1 MFRTCHFLVASL
13 LLIACSSSTQKA
25 FNDAECLLASHPDS
39 SITIL
44 QGLSPQKIFSPH
56 SRARYA
62 LLLTI
67 AGNRTGKDFKN
78 NSLAQIAYDY
88 YHHLGSK
95 RNKMLSSYYLAT
107 AKADADQTIEA
118 TFLYQEAENYADRIK
133 DFHYKGFAQ
142 HRLAELY
149 AQNYDYEGFERY
161 NLQAIQSFTL
171 SGDEDAKFYSLIDLA
186 RRYSVTGRIT
196 NANQILDSLLRQP
209 ADANKRARLYQVKG
223 NIFFSKGEWGTA
235 DAYYQKIEDLGFRS
249 TIQTYGNRA
258 IIHEHLGR
266 PAQADYFL
274 SLARKQ
280 SRTAIDST
288 IYHSCA
294 NDLFQLRKDYKN
306 AFHSLKQTSDYQDK
320 AVSELLAR
328 SATHAMK
335 AYLEKRYQLEQAKT
349 QNLSLLISL
358 VILLMLALTIGSI
371 MALKKR
377 RKEIEVERE
386 LVNSLKK
393 DLLLLQEEQKT
404 SGAVLDTLLQD
415 KINKIK
421 KISSTFFSWTS
432 EAVYLREEQR
442 GKAMKEEIIEEFRN
456 ELRALRDDPHLISDI
471 ENALNQAHGQI
482 MRRLRNLVF
491 KTPGINLN
499 ERDFELLNLFFANFS
514 SKSIS
519 FLLDMTDDA
528 VRKRKSRYKK
538 LFLSHGDAYSEFLS
552 RLE

>member
-1 MFRTCHFLVASL
+1 MFRICHILVASL

-25 FNDAECLLASHPDS
+25 FNDAERLLASHPDS

-78 NSLAQIAYDY
+78 DSLAQIAYDY

-142 HRLAELY
+142 QRLAELY

-196 NANQILDSLLRQP
+196 NANHILDSLLRQP
-209 ADANKRARLYQVKG
+209 ADANKKARLYQAKG
-223 NIFFSKGEWGTA
+223 NILFSEGKWSLA
-235 DAYYQKIEDLGFRS
+235 DEYYQKIEDLGFRP

-258 IIHEHLGR
+258 IIHEHLGN
-266 PAQADYFL
+266 PAQADYYL
-274 SLARKQ
+274 SLAKAQ
-280 SRTAIDST
+280 SCTAIDST

-306 AFHSLKQTSDYQDK
+306 AFLSLKQASDYQDK

-335 AYLEKRYQLEQAKT
+335 AYLEERYQHEQVKT

-358 VILLMLALTIGSI
+358 VIILMLTLGTVSI

-482 MRRLRNLVF
+482 MRRLRDLTFN
-491 KTPGINLN
+491 TPDIHFN

-538 LFLSHGDAYSEFLS
+538 LFLSHGEAYSEFLS

>member
-1 MFRTCHFLVASL
+1 MIRSWHIFIASL
-13 LLIACSSSTQKA
+13 LLVACSSSTQKA
-25 FNDAECLLASHPDS
+25 FNDAESLLASHPDS

-78 NSLAQIAYDY
+78 DSLAQIAYDY

-142 HRLAELY
+142 QRLAELY
-149 AQNYDYEGFERY
+149 AQNYDFEGFERY

-235 DAYYQKIEDLGFRS
+235 DAYYQKIEDLGFRP

-258 IIHEHLGR
+258 IIHEHLGS

-306 AFHSLKQTSDYQDK
+306 AFLSLKQASDYQDK

-335 AYLEKRYQLEQAKT
+335 AYLEERYQHEQVKT

-358 VILLMLALTIGSI
+358 VIILMLTLGTVSI

-482 MRRLRNLVF
+482 MRRLRDLTF
-491 KTPGINLN
+491 KTPDIHFN

>member
-1 MFRTCHFLVASL
+1 MIRSWHIFIASL
-13 LLIACSSSTQKA
+13 LLVACSSSTQKA
-25 FNDAECLLASHPDS
+25 FNDAESLLASNPDS

-78 NSLAQIAYDY
+78 DSLAQIAYDY

-142 HRLAELY
+142 QRLAELY
-149 AQNYDYEGFERY
+149 AQNYDFEGFERY

-186 RRYSVTGRIT
+186 RRYSVTGKIT
-196 NANQILDSLLRQP
+196 NANHILDSLLRQP

-258 IIHEHLGR
+258 IIHEHLGS

-306 AFHSLKQTSDYQDK
+306 AFLSLKQASDYQDK

-335 AYLEKRYQLEQAKT
+335 AYLEERYQHEQVKT

-358 VILLMLALTIGSI
+358 VIILMLTLGTVSI

-482 MRRLRNLVF
+482 MRRLRDLTFN
-491 KTPGINLN
+491 TPDIHFN

>member
-1 MFRTCHFLVASL
+1 MFRICHILVASL

-25 FNDAECLLASHPDS
+25 FNDAESLLASHPDS

-56 SRARYA
+56 SRARYT

-78 NSLAQIAYDY
+78 DSLAQIAYDY

-142 HRLAELY
+142 QRLAELF

-196 NANQILDSLLRQP
+196 NANHILDSLLRQP
-209 ADANKRARLYQVKG
+209 ADANKIARLYQVKG

-258 IIHEHLGR
+258 IIHEHLGS

-306 AFHSLKQTSDYQDK
+306 AFLSLKQASD
-320 AVSELLAR
+320 
-328 SATHAMK
+328 
-335 AYLEKRYQLEQAKT
+335 
-349 QNLSLLISL
+349 
-358 VILLMLALTIGSI
+358 
-371 MALKKR
+371 
-377 RKEIEVERE
+377 
-386 LVNSLKK
+386 
-393 DLLLLQEEQKT
+393 
-404 SGAVLDTLLQD
+404 
-415 KINKIK
+415 
-421 KISSTFFSWTS
+421 
-432 EAVYLREEQR
+432 
-442 GKAMKEEIIEEFRN
+442 
-456 ELRALRDDPHLISDI
+456 
-471 ENALNQAHGQI
+471 
-482 MRRLRNLVF
+482 
-491 KTPGINLN
+491 
-499 ERDFELLNLFFANFS
+499 
-514 SKSIS
+514 
-519 FLLDMTDDA
+519 
-528 VRKRKSRYKK
+528 
-538 LFLSHGDAYSEFLS
+538 
-552 RLE
+552 

>member
-1 MFRTCHFLVASL
+1 MFRTCHILVASL

-25 FNDAECLLASHPDS
+25 FNEAERLLASHPDS

-78 NSLAQIAYDY
+78 DSLAQIAYDY

-142 HRLAELY
+142 QRLAELY
-149 AQNYDYEGFERY
+149 AQNYDFEGFERY

-258 IIHEHLGR
+258 IIHEHLGS

-306 AFHSLKQTSDYQDK
+306 AFLSLKQASDYQDK
-320 AVSELLAR
+320 AVSDLLAR

-335 AYLEKRYQLEQAKT
+335 AYLEERYQHEQVKT

-358 VILLMLALTIGSI
+358 AIILMLTLGAVSI

-377 RKEIEVERE
+377 RREIEVERE

-404 SGAVLDTLLQD
+404 SGVVLDALLQD

-538 LFLSHGDAYSEFLS
+538 LFLSHGEAYSEFLAH
-552 RLE
+552 LE

>member
-1 MFRTCHFLVASL
+1 MIRSWHIFIASL
-13 LLIACSSSTQKA
+13 LLVACSSSTQKA
-25 FNDAECLLASHPDS
+25 FNDAESLLASHPDS

-78 NSLAQIAYDY
+78 DSLAQIAYDY
-88 YHHLGSK
+88 YQHLGSK

-142 HRLAELY
+142 QRLAELY
-149 AQNYDYEGFERY
+149 AQNYDFEGFERY

-235 DAYYQKIEDLGFRS
+235 DAYYQKIEDLGFRP

-258 IIHEHLGR
+258 IIHEHLGS

-306 AFHSLKQTSDYQDK
+306 AFLSLKQASDYQDK

-335 AYLEKRYQLEQAKT
+335 AYLEERYQHEQVKT

-358 VILLMLALTIGSI
+358 VIILMLTLGTVSI

-482 MRRLRNLVF
+482 MRRLRDLTF
-491 KTPGINLN
+491 KTPDIHFN

-538 LFLSHGDAYSEFLS
+538 LFLSHGEAYSEFLAH
-552 RLE
+552 LE

>member
-1 MFRTCHFLVASL
+1 MFRTCHILVASL

-25 FNDAECLLASHPDS
+25 FNEAERLLASHPDS

-78 NSLAQIAYDY
+78 DSLAQIAYDY

-142 HRLAELY
+142 QRLAELY
-149 AQNYDYEGFERY
+149 AQNYDFEGFERY

-258 IIHEHLGR
+258 IIHEHLGS

-306 AFHSLKQTSDYQDK
+306 AFLSLKQASDYQDK

-335 AYLEKRYQLEQAKT
+335 AYLEERYQHEQVKT

-358 VILLMLALTIGSI
+358 VIILMLTLGTVSI

-482 MRRLRNLVF
+482 MRRLRDLTFN
-491 KTPGINLN
+491 TPDIHFN

-538 LFLSHGDAYSEFLS
+538 LFLSHGEAYSEFLS

>member
-1 MFRTCHFLVASL
+1 MIRSWHIFIASL
-13 LLIACSSSTQKA
+13 LLVACSSSTQKA
-25 FNDAECLLASHPDS
+25 FNDAESLLASNPDS

-78 NSLAQIAYDY
+78 DSLAQIAYDY

-142 HRLAELY
+142 QRLAELY
-149 AQNYDYEGFERY
+149 AQNYDFEGFERY

-196 NANQILDSLLRQP
+196 NANHILDSLLRQP

-258 IIHEHLGR
+258 IIHEHLGS

-306 AFHSLKQTSDYQDK
+306 AFLSLKQASDYQDK

-335 AYLEKRYQLEQAKT
+335 AYLEERYQHEQVKT

-358 VILLMLALTIGSI
+358 VIILMLTLGTVSI

-482 MRRLRNLVF
+482 MRRLRDLTFN
-491 KTPGINLN
+491 TPDIHFS
-499 ERDFELLNLFFANFS
+499 ERDFELLNLFFASFS

>member
-1 MFRTCHFLVASL
+1 MFRTCHILVASL
-13 LLIACSSSTQKA
+13 LLVACSSSTQKA
-25 FNDAECLLASHPDS
+25 FNEAERLLASHPDS

-78 NSLAQIAYDY
+78 DSLAQIAYDY

-142 HRLAELY
+142 QRLAELY
-149 AQNYDYEGFERY
+149 AQNYDFEGFERY

-209 ADANKRARLYQVKG
+209 ADANKKARLYQVKG

-258 IIHEHLGR
+258 IIHEHLGT

-294 NDLFQLRKDYKN
+294 NDLFQLRKDFKN
-306 AFHSLKQTSDYQDK
+306 AFLSLKQASDYQDK

-335 AYLEKRYQLEQAKT
+335 AYLEERYQHEQVKT

-358 VILLMLALTIGSI
+358 VIILMLTLGTVSI

-482 MRRLRNLVF
+482 MRRLRDLTFN
-491 KTPGINLN
+491 TPDIHFN
-499 ERDFELLNLFFANFS
+499 ERDFELLNLFFASFS

-538 LFLSHGDAYSEFLS
+538 LFLSHGEAYSEFLS

>member
-1 MFRTCHFLVASL
+1 MIRSWHIFIASL
-13 LLIACSSSTQKA
+13 LLVACSSSTQKA
-25 FNDAECLLASHPDS
+25 FNDAESLLASNPDS

-78 NSLAQIAYDY
+78 DSLAQIAYDY

-142 HRLAELY
+142 QRLAELY
-149 AQNYDYEGFERY
+149 AQNYDFEGFERY

-196 NANQILDSLLRQP
+196 NANHILDSLLRQP

-258 IIHEHLGR
+258 IIHEHLGS

-306 AFHSLKQTSDYQDK
+306 AFLSLKQASDYQDK

-335 AYLEKRYQLEQAKT
+335 AYLEERYQHEQVKT

-358 VILLMLALTIGSI
+358 VIILMLTLGTVSI

-482 MRRLRNLVF
+482 MRRLRDLTFN
-491 KTPGINLN
+491 TPDIHFN
-499 ERDFELLNLFFANFS
+499 ERDFELLNLFFASFS

>member
-1 MFRTCHFLVASL
+1 MFRTCHILVASL

-25 FNDAECLLASHPDS
+25 FNEAERLLASHPDS

-78 NSLAQIAYDY
+78 DSLAQIAYDY

-142 HRLAELY
+142 QRLAELY
-149 AQNYDYEGFERY
+149 AQNYDFEGFERY

-258 IIHEHLGR
+258 IIHEHLGS

-306 AFHSLKQTSDYQDK
+306 AFLSLKQASDYQDK
-320 AVSELLAR
+320 AVSDLLAR

-335 AYLEKRYQLEQAKT
+335 AYLEERYQHEQVKT

-358 VILLMLALTIGSI
+358 AIILMLTLGAVSI

-377 RKEIEVERE
+377 RREIEVERE

-404 SGAVLDTLLQD
+404 SGVVLDALLQD

-538 LFLSHGDAYSEFLS
+538 LFLSHGEAYSEFLS

>member
-1 MFRTCHFLVASL
+1 MFRTCHILVASL

-25 FNDAECLLASHPDS
+25 FNDAESLLVSNPDS

-78 NSLAQIAYDY
+78 DSLAQIAYDY

-118 TFLYQEAENYADRIK
+118 TFLYQETENYADRIK

-142 HRLAELY
+142 QRLAELY
-149 AQNYDYEGFERY
+149 AQNYDFEGFERY

-258 IIHEHLGR
+258 IIHEHLGS

-306 AFHSLKQTSDYQDK
+306 AFLSLKQASDYQDK
-320 AVSELLAR
+320 AVSDLLAR

-335 AYLEKRYQLEQAKT
+335 AYLEERYQHEQVKT

-358 VILLMLALTIGSI
+358 FIILMLTLGTVSI

-538 LFLSHGDAYSEFLS
+538 LFLSHGEAYSEFLAH
-552 RLE
+552 LE

>member
-1 MFRTCHFLVASL
+1 MIRSWHIFIASL
-13 LLIACSSSTQKA
+13 LLVACSSSTQKA
-25 FNDAECLLASHPDS
+25 FNDAESLLASNPDS

-78 NSLAQIAYDY
+78 DSLAQIAYDY

-142 HRLAELY
+142 QRLAELY
-149 AQNYDYEGFERY
+149 AQNYDFEGFERY

-196 NANQILDSLLRQP
+196 NANHILDSLLRQP

-258 IIHEHLGR
+258 IIHEHLGS

-306 AFHSLKQTSDYQDK
+306 AFLSLKQASDYQDK

-335 AYLEKRYQLEQAKT
+335 AYLEERYQHEQVKT

-358 VILLMLALTIGSI
+358 VIILMLTLGTVSI

-482 MRRLRNLVF
+482 MRRLRDLTFN
-491 KTPGINLN
+491 TPDIHFN